1 MRIIRVDVNHKE
13 NITIIKEQK
22 TADVFMIKISFHRE
36 KYKFSGQFQCSPA
49 TRENWHVGIKWCFWA
64 FSGTELSDS

>member
-36 KYKFSGQFQCSPA
+36 KYK
-49 TRENWHVGIKWCFWA
+49 
-64 FSGTELSDS
+64 

>member
-36 KYKFSGQFQCSPA
+36 KYKWESWMLIYEI
-49 TRENWHVGIKWCFWA
+49 TLE
-64 FSGTELSDS
+64 